1 MKKIIAIDFDG
12 VLFTEAYPAVGMPI
26 APNINRAKNERA
38 NGAVLILWTCR
49 EGKELADAVAAC
61 KAVGLEFDYVNENA
75 AELKEAF
82 GTDPRKIAAT
92 EYWDD
97 KKCVHGALFMNDM
110 VNVVRCRYCEF
121 WTGNAGNEYGGCRA
135 WSQNIEHP
143 EAIVKFDGFCNF
155 AVKKD

>member
-26 APNINRAKNERA
+26 APNINRAKNEKA

-49 EGKELADAVAAC
+49 EGEKLAAC
-61 KAVGLEFDYVNENA
+61 KAAGLEFDYVNENA
-75 AELKEAF
+75 DELKAEF

-97 KKCVHGALFMNDM
+97 K
-110 VNVVRCRYCEF
+110 NVYMGRCWHVR
-121 WTGNAGNEYGGCRA
+121 
-135 WSQNIEHP
+135 
-143 EAIVKFDGFCNF
+143 
-155 AVKKD
+155 

>member
-1 MKKIIAIDFDG
+1 MKKIVAIDFDG

-97 KKCVHGALFMNDM
+97 R
-110 VNVVRCRYCEF
+110 NVCMGRC
-121 WTGNAGNEYGGCRA
+121 GKGC
-135 WSQNIEHP
+135 
-143 EAIVKFDGFCNF
+143 
-155 AVKKD
+155 

>member
-49 EGKELADAVAAC
+49 EGK
-61 KAVGLEFDYVNENA
+61 AVGLEFDYVNENA

-97 KKCVHGALFMNDM
+97 K
-110 VNVVRCRYCEF
+110 NVRMGRCGKE
-121 WTGNAGNEYGGCRA
+121 
-135 WSQNIEHP
+135 
-143 EAIVKFDGFCNF
+143 
-155 AVKKD
+155 

>member
-1 MKKIIAIDFDG
+1 MEKGNEHEKVIAIDFDG
-12 VLFTEAYPAVGMPI
+12 TLFENKWPEIGMPI
-26 APNINRAKNERA
+26 APNINRAKNEKA

-49 EGKELADAVAAC
+49 EGKELAGAVAAC

-97 KKCVHGALFMNDM
+97 K
-110 VNVVRCRYCEF
+110 NVCMGRCL
-121 WTGNAGNEYGGCRA
+121 
-135 WSQNIEHP
+135 
-143 EAIVKFDGFCNF
+143 
-155 AVKKD
+155 

>member
-38 NGAVLILWTCR
+38 NGAVLIMWTCR
-49 EGKELADAVAAC
+49 EGEKLAEALAAC

-75 AELKEAF
+75 DELKAEF
-82 GTDPRKIAAT
+82 GNDPRKIAAT

-97 KKCVHGALFMNDM
+97 
-110 VNVVRCRYCEF
+110 
-121 WTGNAGNEYGGCRA
+121 RA
-135 WSQNIEHP
+135 VCANKICLNRE
-143 EAIVKFDGFCNF
+143 D
-155 AVKKD
+155 

>member
-12 VLFTEAYPAVGMPI
+12 T
-26 APNINRAKNERA
+26 
-38 NGAVLILWTCR
+38 
-49 EGKELADAVAAC
+49 
-61 KAVGLEFDYVNENA
+61 
-75 AELKEAF
+75 
-82 GTDPRKIAAT
+82 
-92 EYWDD
+92 
-97 KKCVHGALFMNDM
+97 LFMNDM

>member
-12 VLFTEAYPAVGMPI
+12 VLFTEAYPAVVMPI

-82 GTDPRKIAAT
+82 GTDPRKIAET

-97 KKCVHGALFMNDM
+97 K
-110 VNVVRCRYCEF
+110 NVRMGRCGKE
-121 WTGNAGNEYGGCRA
+121 
-135 WSQNIEHP
+135 
-143 EAIVKFDGFCNF
+143 
-155 AVKKD
+155 